1 MLYLAREKGVAPTVI
16 PEMGRDITWRDDLK
30 TLFKIYRLIKKEN
43 PHIIHTHTAKAGA
56 LGRSA
61 AILYNLV
68 ICYKLQASK
77 LLECFKKSN
86 SNYQPPINKHT
97 VKLIHTFHGHVFHGY
112 FGTAKTNLFLCI
124 EKILAMFTDKIITVS
139 EKQREEILGFRI
151 GDSKKVISVHLGL
164 ELKKYLTLDRYN
176 GSLRKELSISSE
188 TKLVGII
195 ARLVPIK
202 NHKMFID
209 AISEVKVGGKQLK
222 IKFLIIGDGELR
234 KQLEDYSKEKGL
246 EAHIVFLGFRRDMER
261 IYADLD
267 VVVLTSVN
275 EGSPVALIEAMAAGK
290 PVVSTDVGGVGDL
303 FKAKRKR
310 QNEKL
315 RYYDQGILV
324 NPGDSK
330 GLAVAV
336 EELLGDEKLRRK
348 MGEEGKKMVY
358 PQYDISRLLKDMK
371 GLYREVV
378 NGAI

>member
-1 MLYLAREKGVAPTVI
+1 MLYLASEKGVSPTVI
-16 PEMGRDITWRDDLK
+16 PEMGRDISWRDDLR
-30 TLFKIYRLIKKEN
+30 TLFKIYRLIKIEN

-56 LGRSA
+56 LGRGA

-68 ICYKLQASK
+68 LCYKLQVAK
-77 LLECFKKSN
+77 LLEYFRN
-86 SNYQPPINKHT
+86 SDCQSPINKHT

-112 FGTAKTNLFLCI
+112 FGKAKTNLFLCI
-124 EKILAMFTDKIITVS
+124 EKFLALFTDNIIAVS
-139 EKQREEILGFRI
+139 EKQRKEILGFRI
-151 GDSKKVISVHLGL
+151 GDSKKVISVPLGL
-164 ELKKYLTLDRYN
+164 ELKKYLSLDRYN
-176 GSLRKELSISSE
+176 GDLRKELGVSVE

-209 AISEVKVGGKQLK
+209 AISDLNVGGKQLK
-222 IKFLIIGDGELR
+222 VKFLIIGDGEL
-234 KQLEDYSKEKGL
+234 KNQLEDYAKEKGI
-246 EAHIVFLGFRRDMER
+246 EEHIVFLGFRRDMDR

-275 EGSPVALIEAMAAGK
+275 EGSPVALIEAMAAGR

-303 FKAKRKR
+303 FKAKSKS
-310 QNEKL
+310 QNGKL

-324 NPGDSK
+324 NSDDSK
-330 GLAVAV
+330 GLATALK
-336 EELLGDEKLRRK
+336 ELLKDEKLRRK

-358 PQYDISRLLKDMK
+358 PQYDISRLVKDMK
-371 GLYREVV
+371 GLYRGIV